1 MNFHNFISKR
11 LFRDQKKSRNI
22 SRPIVKIAIG
32 GIALGIA
39 VMILSLSIVT
49 GFQNEIKNKV
59 IGVGSHVNIIKL
71 DNNVSLEPQ
80 PISKNQ
86 IFLTELKNNS
96 NIKHTQVFAIKNG
109 IVKTKT
115 ENEGIILKGIDADY
129 DLSYLKKNLVD
140 GNVFNVN
147 ADSSSN
153 SILISKHL
161 SDKLG
166 LKTGEKILVYFVTK
180 KKSITDEESFEY
192 EQRVRNFKISGIYDT
207 GFEDID
213 AQLAF
218 VDIKH
223 IQKINY
229 WNTNEVGG
237 FEIQLND
244 FNKIDSETEN
254 INELI
259 GYELTAQSIKQTYPG
274 VFGWLELMDSNAII
288 IISLMLIVASINMIS
303 ALLILMLEKT
313 SSIGLLKAL
322 GAANQDVRKIFLN
335 LSFKLITKGLIIGNI
350 IGLAL
355 SIAQLKFK
363 FFTLEKETYYLEFVP
378 INFNLF
384 HILLL
389 NVGTITLCML
399 FMLLP
404 TLVINKI
411 SPIKAIRFN

>member
-11 LFRDQKKSRNI
+11 LFSEQKKSRNI
-22 SRPIVKIAIG
+22 SRPIVKIAVG

-59 IGVGSHVNIIKL
+59 IGIGSHINIIKL

-80 PISKNQ
+80 PIAKNQ
-86 IFLTELKNNS
+86 PFLNSLKNNS

-115 ENEGIILKGIDADY
+115 ENEGIVLKGIDEDY
-129 DLSYLKKNLVD
+129 DLQYLKNNLVD
-140 GNVFNVN
+140 GSVFQVN
-147 ADSSSN
+147 QDTTSN
-153 SILISKHL
+153 SILISKYL
-161 SDKLG
+161 SNKLG
-166 LKTGEKILVYFVTK
+166 LKIGEKVLVYFVTK
-180 KKSITDEESFEY
+180 KKAAEDDESSEY
-192 EQRVRNFKISGIYDT
+192 EQRVRNFTISGIYDT
-207 GFEDID
+207 GFEDVD

-223 IQKINY
+223 LQKINY
-229 WNTNEVGG
+229 WETNQVGG

-244 FNKIDSETEN
+244 FSKVDAETEM

-259 GYELTAQSIKQTYPG
+259 GYELNAQNIKQIYPG
-274 VFGWLELMDSNAII
+274 IFGWLELMDSNAVI

-322 GAANQDVRKIFLN
+322 GAGNHDVRKIFLN
-335 LSFKLITKGLIIGNI
+335 LSFKLITKGLIIGNL
-350 IGLAL
+350 IGISL
-355 SIAQLKFK
+355 SLIQLKFK
-363 FFTLEKETYYLEFVP
+363 LFTLMKETYYLEFVP
-378 INFNLF
+378 INFDLI

-389 NVGTITLCML
+389 NIGTLICCML

-411 SPIKAIRFN
+411 SPIKAIRFS

>member
-1 MNFHNFISKR
+1 LNFHNFISKR

>member
-1 MNFHNFISKR
+1 M
-11 LFRDQKKSRNI
+11 
-22 SRPIVKIAIG
+22 KIAIG

-59 IGVGSHVNIIKL
+59 IGVGSHLTILKL

-80 PISKNQ
+80 PIVKNQ
-86 IFLTELKNNS
+86 AFLTELKKNT
-96 NIKHTQVFAIKNG
+96 NIKHIQVFAVKNG

-115 ENEGIILKGIDADY
+115 ENEGILLKGIDRDF
-129 DLSYLKKNLVD
+129 DLTYLKKNLID
-140 GNVFNVN
+140 GDVFQVN
-147 ADSSSN
+147 TDSTSN

-161 SDKLG
+161 SDKLS
-166 LKTGEKILVYFVTK
+166 LKKGEKILVYFVTK
-180 KKSITDEESFEY
+180 KKGADDDESFEY
-192 EQRVRNFKISGIYDT
+192 EQRVRNFTITGIYDT

-223 IQKINY
+223 LQKINY
-229 WNTNEVGG
+229 WSDDEVGG
-237 FEIQLND
+237 FEIQLTD
-244 FNKIDSETEN
+244 YTKLDSETEK
-254 INELI
+254 INEII

-274 VFGWLELMDSNAII
+274 VFGWLELMDSNAVI

-335 LSFKLITKGLIIGNI
+335 LSFKLITKGLIIGNL
-350 IGLAL
+350 IGITL
-355 SIAQLKFK
+355 SLMQLKFK

-378 INFNLF
+378 INFDLF

-389 NVGTITLCML
+389 NIGTLSTCML

>member
-1 MNFHNFISKR
+1 M
-11 LFRDQKKSRNI
+11 
-22 SRPIVKIAIG
+22 KIAIG

-59 IGVGSHVNIIKL
+59 IGVGSHLTILKL

-80 PISKNQ
+80 PIVKNQ
-86 IFLTELKNNS
+86 AFLAELKKNT
-96 NIKHTQVFAIKNG
+96 NIKHIQVFAVKNG

-115 ENEGIILKGIDADY
+115 ENEGILLKGIDRDF
-129 DLSYLKKNLVD
+129 DLTYLKKNLID
-140 GNVFNVN
+140 GDVFQVN
-147 ADSSSN
+147 TDSTSN

-161 SDKLG
+161 SDKLS
-166 LKTGEKILVYFVTK
+166 LKKGEKILVYFVTK
-180 KKSITDEESFEY
+180 KKGADDDESFEY
-192 EQRVRNFKISGIYDT
+192 EQRVRNFTITGIYDT

-223 IQKINY
+223 LQKINY
-229 WNTNEVGG
+229 WSDDEVGG
-237 FEIQLND
+237 FEIQLTD
-244 FNKIDSETEN
+244 FTKLDSETEK
-254 INELI
+254 INEII

-274 VFGWLELMDSNAII
+274 VFGWLELMDSNAVI

-335 LSFKLITKGLIIGNI
+335 LSFKLITKGLIIGNL
-350 IGLAL
+350 IGITL
-355 SIAQLKFK
+355 SIMQLKFK

-378 INFNLF
+378 INFDLF

-389 NVGTITLCML
+389 NIGTLSTCML

>member
-1 MNFHNFISKR
+1 
-11 LFRDQKKSRNI
+11 LFSEQKKSRNI
-22 SRPIVKIAIG
+22 SRPIVKIAVG

-59 IGVGSHVNIIKL
+59 IGIGSHINIIKL

-80 PISKNQ
+80 PIAKNQ
-86 IFLTELKNNS
+86 PFLNSLKNNS

-115 ENEGIILKGIDADY
+115 ENEGIVLKGIDEDY
-129 DLSYLKKNLVD
+129 DLQYLKNNLVD
-140 GNVFNVN
+140 GSVFQVN
-147 ADSSSN
+147 QDTTSN
-153 SILISKHL
+153 SILISKYL
-161 SDKLG
+161 SNKLG
-166 LKTGEKILVYFVTK
+166 LKIGEKVLVYFVTK
-180 KKSITDEESFEY
+180 KKAAEDDESSEY
-192 EQRVRNFKISGIYDT
+192 EQRVRNFTISGIYDT
-207 GFEDID
+207 GFEDVD

-223 IQKINY
+223 LQKINY
-229 WNTNEVGG
+229 WETNQVGG

-244 FNKIDSETEN
+244 FSKVDAETEM

-259 GYELTAQSIKQTYPG
+259 GYELNAQNIKQIYPG
-274 VFGWLELMDSNAII
+274 IFGWLELMDSNAVI

-322 GAANQDVRKIFLN
+322 GAGNHDVRKIFLN
-335 LSFKLITKGLIIGNI
+335 LSFKLITKGLIIGNL
-350 IGLAL
+350 IGISL
-355 SIAQLKFK
+355 SLIQLKFK
-363 FFTLEKETYYLEFVP
+363 LFTLMKETYYLEFVP
-378 INFNLF
+378 INFDLI

-389 NVGTITLCML
+389 NIGTLICCML

-411 SPIKAIRFN
+411 SPIKAIRFS

>member
-1 MNFHNFISKR
+1 M
-11 LFRDQKKSRNI
+11 
-22 SRPIVKIAIG
+22 KIAIG

-59 IGVGSHVNIIKL
+59 IGVGSHVSIIKL

-80 PISKNQ
+80 PISNNQ
-86 IFLTELKNNS
+86 PFLLALKNNS

-129 DLSYLKKNLVD
+129 DLSYLKNNIID
-140 GNVFNVN
+140 GDIFQVN
-147 ADSSSN
+147 NDSSSN

-161 SDKLG
+161 SNKLG
-166 LKTGEKILVYFVTK
+166 LKTGQKVLVYFVTK
-180 KKSITDEESFEY
+180 KNTTNDNESYEY
-192 EQRVRNFKISGIYDT
+192 EQRARNFKISGIYDT
-207 GFEDID
+207 GFEDVD

-229 WNTNEVGG
+229 WSNNEVGG
-237 FEIQLND
+237 FEIQLHD
-244 FNKIDSETEN
+244 FNKLDLETEK
-254 INELI
+254 INDLI

-274 VFGWLELMDSNAII
+274 VFGWLELMDSNAVI

-335 LSFKLITKGLIIGNI
+335 LSFKLITKGLIIGNS
-350 IGLAL
+350 IGIAL
-355 SIAQLKFK
+355 SLIQLKFK

-378 INFNLF
+378 INFDLF

-389 NVGTITLCML
+389 NGGTLTVCML
-399 FMLLP
+399 FILLP

>member
-1 MNFHNFISKR
+1 
-11 LFRDQKKSRNI
+11 LFSEQKKSRNI
-22 SRPIVKIAIG
+22 SRPIVKIAVG

-59 IGVGSHVNIIKL
+59 IGIGSHINIIKL

-80 PISKNQ
+80 PIAKNQ
-86 IFLTELKNNS
+86 PFLNSLKNNS

-115 ENEGIILKGIDADY
+115 ENEGIVLKGIDEDY
-129 DLSYLKKNLVD
+129 DLQYLKNNLVD
-140 GNVFNVN
+140 GSVFQVKQ
-147 ADSSSN
+147 DTTSN
-153 SILISKHL
+153 SILISKYL
-161 SDKLG
+161 SNKLG
-166 LKTGEKILVYFVTK
+166 LKIGEKVLVYFVTK
-180 KKSITDEESFEY
+180 KKAAEDDESTEY
-192 EQRVRNFKISGIYDT
+192 EQRVRNFTISGIYDT
-207 GFEDID
+207 GFEDVD

-223 IQKINY
+223 LQKINY
-229 WNTNEVGG
+229 WETNQVGG

-244 FNKIDSETEN
+244 FSKVDAETEM

-259 GYELTAQSIKQTYPG
+259 GYELNAQNIKQIYPG
-274 VFGWLELMDSNAII
+274 IFGWLELIDSNAVI

-322 GAANQDVRKIFLN
+322 GAGNHDVRKIFLN
-335 LSFKLITKGLIIGNI
+335 LSFKLITKGLIIGNL
-350 IGLAL
+350 IGISMSL
-355 SIAQLKFK
+355 IQLKFK
-363 FFTLEKETYYLEFVP
+363 LFTLMKETYYLEFVP
-378 INFNLF
+378 INFDLF

-389 NVGTITLCML
+389 NIGTLICCML

-411 SPIKAIRFN
+411 SPIKAIRFS